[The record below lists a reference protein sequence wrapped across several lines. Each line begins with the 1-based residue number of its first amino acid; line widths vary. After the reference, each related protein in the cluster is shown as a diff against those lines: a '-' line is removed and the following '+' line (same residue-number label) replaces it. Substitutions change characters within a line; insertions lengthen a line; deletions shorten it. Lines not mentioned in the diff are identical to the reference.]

1 MGRYC
6 FIFYFIFLWI
16 KILEAVAAL
25 NAARGKSGIIVR
37 SAFPI
42 QSAHLAAAVA
52 DAASVDV
59 DAVFVVAYVTV

>member
-6 FIFYFIFLWI
+6 FIFIFLFLWI

-37 SAFPI
+37 PVFPI
-42 QSAHLAAAVA
+42 QSAHLAAAA
-52 DAASVDV
+52 AASVDV